1 MLRRLLTCGSFS
13 ALQLRLSGGRNP
25 YEGRVE
31 VLAERNGTLRWGT
44 VCSENWGTVEAMVVC
59 RQLGLGFASH
69 AFQVSPRARGSRRV
83 ARVGLGAATAEEEG
97 LSKTQNPSPKPQRSA
112 SRHELGE
119 TLMVKV
125 IVQRPLG
132 KWRAEGALAAPGN
145 AAVLVLLRAR
155 VSWKARLP
163 WPWLGW
169 WLHVVSCPS
178 LGQREAEL
186 LRLTEAWKPS
196 LTQPQIA

>member
-1 MLRRLLTCGSFS
+1 M
-13 ALQLRLSGGRNP
+13 
-25 YEGRVE
+25 E

-44 VCSENWGTVEAMVVC
+44 VCSENWSTVEAMVVC

-69 AFQVSPRARGSRRV
+69 AFQVSPRARASR
-83 ARVGLGAATAEEEG
+83 GAATAEEEG
-97 LSKTQNPSPKPQRSA
+97 LSKTQNPSPKPQ
-112 SRHELGE
+112 LGE

-132 KWRAEGALAAPGN
+132 KLRAEGALAALGN